1 MSPRRTRGPALRR
14 IGAPCCLLL
23 ARLLERRG
31 QPVLRVFDLHYPDR
45 AQLAVGHHLA
55 SLPYQRIAG
64 VVVGHGKEDAGT
76 AHHLGQVAS
85 VFKSG
90 GEWLVAND
98 VNASFEKCFCRRV
111 VQMVRCD
118 DGHGVNAIFSLR
130 LR

>member
-1 MSPRRTRGPALRR
+1 MRHAACFWPV
-14 IGAPCCLLL
+14 
-23 ARLLERRG
+23 LLERRG
-31 QPVLRVFDLHYPDR
+31 QPVLRVFDLDHADR
-45 AQLAVGHHLA
+45 AQLALGHHLA

-64 VVVGHGKEDAGT
+64 VVVGHGKQEAGA

-98 VNASFEKCFCRRV
+98 VNAGFEKCLRRRV
-111 VQMVRCD
+111 VQMVWSD